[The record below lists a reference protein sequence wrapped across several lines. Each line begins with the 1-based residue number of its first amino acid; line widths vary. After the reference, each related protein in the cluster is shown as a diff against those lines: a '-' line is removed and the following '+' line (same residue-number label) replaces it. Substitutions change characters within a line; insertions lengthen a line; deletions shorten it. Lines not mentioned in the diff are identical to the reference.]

1 MIDPRGAVVCVTG
14 GARGIGRATAAELRH
29 RGARVWIGDIDEA
42 EAARTAKEIGCRSAH
57 LDVTD
62 ADSFSHFLTLAAA
75 DRPVEML
82 VNNAGIMRMGS
93 FVEQSL
99 EGHHREVAINLVGV
113 INGMHLV
120 LPGMLERDHGH
131 IVNVASMAAK
141 VTTPGIATYCATKF
155 AVAALS
161 RAVRAELSGT
171 GVSITTVMPA
181 AVKTELTSGVSL
193 DLQPVLE
200 PGEVAKAI
208 ADTARHPA
216 REITIPR
223 WLAPF
228 GTIEQAAPE
237 PILEAVK
244 RLVTRNR
251 TPGDFDAVGRRA
263 YTDRISG

>member
-1 MIDPRGAVVCVTG
+1 MIELRGAVACVTG
-14 GARGIGRATAAELRH
+14 GARGIGRATAAELHR
-29 RGARVWIGDIDEA
+29 RGARVWIGDVDAA
-42 EAARTAKEIGCRSAH
+42 EAARTAAEIGCRSAH

-62 ADSFSHFLTLAAA
+62 PAAFGEFLAAA
-75 DRPVEML
+75 EAEAPVDML
-82 VNNAGIMRMGS
+82 VNNAGIMRMGP

-99 EGHHREVAINLVGV
+99 DGHHREVQINLLGV
-113 INGMHLV
+113 INGMHLA
-120 LPGMLERDHGH
+120 LPGMLERGRGH

-141 VTTPGIATYCATKF
+141 VTTPGIAVYCATKF

-161 RAVRAELSGT
+161 RAVRAEIAGT

-181 AVKTELTSGVSL
+181 AVKTELTAGVSL

-200 PGEVAKAI
+200 PRDVARAI
-208 ADTARHPA
+208 ADTARHPG
-216 REITIPR
+216 REVTVPR

-237 PILEAVK
+237 PILETVK

-251 TPGDFDAVGRRA
+251 PPGDFDAAGRRA
-263 YTDRISG
+263 YTDRINT